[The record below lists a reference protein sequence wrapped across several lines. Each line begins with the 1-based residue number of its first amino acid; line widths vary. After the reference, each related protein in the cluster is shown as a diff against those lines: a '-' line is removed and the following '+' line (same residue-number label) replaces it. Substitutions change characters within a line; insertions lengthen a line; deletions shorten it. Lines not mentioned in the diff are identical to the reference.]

1 MSEVKINYY
10 QVLNNTNLWDI
21 DESNGVALVSKT
33 EQGKKWTIDKDKYV
47 KSFGQVRNLKTP
59 DQKKEQFLVLVN
71 GSGILMKEVKLYKDE
86 VDDCGCD
93 GNPIATPTDLSKLDE
108 EEVVHKEIDKESA
121 YINKKSIFD
130 KSGLAGFFIG
140 ALIGTGIVWF
150 STKDKKKTIIGA
162 ISGAVLGMIIGYFIG
177 RRGTKK
183 LETVNNTNDIERK
196 TNNTS
201 VEEVEPGS
209 KIDSDKQGF
218 FQLGQMYD
226 FTIPYPVYAMIL
238 EDNTFFVAKDPNGN
252 KAIIKPKKVRGKLVE
267 VKEPNIFVADPI
279 SKKVVKI
286 QSKKPLP
293 FLDLGNNIFI
303 PLSVVEPAS
312 MISTEE
318 AMKFLSG
325 EGGLDEDIYVK
336 GRYTGKKMYNL
347 MYIPNYA
354 VTIKQKFGN

>member
-1 MSEVKINYY
+1 MSDVKINYY
-10 QVLNNTNLWDI
+10 QVLNNTPIWDI
-21 DESNGVALVSKT
+21 DESNGVALIAKT
-33 EQGKKWTIDKDKYV
+33 EQGKKWTVDKDKYV
-47 KSFGQVRNLKTP
+47 KSFGQIRTLKTP
-59 DQKKEQFLVLVN
+59 EQKKEQFLVLVN
-71 GSGILMKEVKLYKDE
+71 GNGVLIKEVKLYKDE

-93 GNPIATPTDLSKLDE
+93 GNPIATPTDLDKLE
-108 EEVVHKEIDKESA
+108 EEMVHSEINKESA
-121 YINKKSIFD
+121 YVNKNSRFD
-130 KSGLAGFFIG
+130 KNGLFGLFIG
-140 ALIGTGIVWF
+140 ALIGSGIMWF

-162 ISGAVLGMIIGYFIG
+162 FSGAVLGMIIGYFIG

-183 LETVNNTNDIERK
+183 LETMSKLDEIERVANNT
-196 TNNTS
+196 
-201 VEEVEPGS
+201 EVQNVDAGS

-226 FTIPYPVYAMIL
+226 FTIPYPVYAMLL
-238 EDNTFFVAKDPNGN
+238 EDNTFFVAKDPKGN

-267 VKEPNIFVADPI
+267 VKEPNIFVADPV

-303 PLSVVEPAS
+303 PLSVVEPSS

-325 EGGLDEDIYVK
+325 DGGLDEDIYVK
-336 GRYTGKKMYNL
+336 GRYAGKKLYNL
-347 MYIPNYA
+347 MYMPNYA
-354 VTIKQKFGN
+354 VTIKQKFGG

>member
-1 MSEVKINYY
+1 MSDVKINYY
-10 QVLNNTNLWDI
+10 QVLNNTPMWDI
-21 DESNGVALVSKT
+21 DESNGVALIAKT
-33 EQGKKWTIDKDKYV
+33 EQGKKWTVDKDKYV
-47 KSFGQVRNLKTP
+47 KSFGQIRTLKTP

-71 GSGILMKEVKLYKDE
+71 GNGVLVKEVKLYKDE

-93 GNPIATPTDLSKLDE
+93 GNPIATPTDLDKLDDIE
-108 EEVVHKEIDKESA
+108 MEHSEINKESA
-121 YINKKSIFD
+121 YVNKTSRFD
-130 KSGLAGFFIG
+130 KSGLFGLFIG
-140 ALIGTGIVWF
+140 ALIGSGIVWF

-162 ISGAVLGMIIGYFIG
+162 VSGAVLGMIIGYFIG

-183 LETVNNTNDIERK
+183 LETMSKLDEIERVAA
-196 TNNTS
+196 NT
-201 VEEVEPGS
+201 EVENVDAGS
-209 KIDSDKQGF
+209 KSDSDKQGF

-226 FTIPYPVYAMIL
+226 FTIPYPVYAMLL
-238 EDNTFFVAKDPNGN
+238 EDNTFYVAKDTKGN

-267 VKEPNIFVADPI
+267 VKEPNIFVADPS

-303 PLSVVEPAS
+303 PLAVAEPSS

-336 GRYTGKKMYNL
+336 GRYAGKKSYNL
-347 MYIPNYA
+347 MYMPNYA
-354 VTIKQKFGN
+354 VTIKQKFGS